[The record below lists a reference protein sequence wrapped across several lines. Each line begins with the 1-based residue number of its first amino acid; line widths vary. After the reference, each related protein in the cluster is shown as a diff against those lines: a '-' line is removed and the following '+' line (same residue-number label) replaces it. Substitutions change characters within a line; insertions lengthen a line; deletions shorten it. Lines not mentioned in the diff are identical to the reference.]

1 MGDISEFFL
10 VFVFVNFVLLNLY
23 QERGIRGVLCSL
35 YLCFC
40 ICIRYASVVGGDILE
55 ESGLPL
61 IF

>member
-23 QERGIRGVLCSL
+23 QERGIRGVRGDIYCSL
-35 YLCFC
+35 YLCVF
-40 ICIRYASVVGGDILE
+40 V
-55 ESGLPL
+55 SGMHQWWEV